1 MDAGGARLDHCL
13 HQLEGVEVAAES
25 GFGVGDERREP
36 IDVSIIV
43 AFGMVNLVGAHQRL
57 IDAAHQIG
65 HAVGGIE
72 TLVRVHLAGV
82 VGVGSDL
89 PAAYIDGFQSSL
101 DLLDGLVAGHRSER
115 RDVGLGFVVQQVP

>member
-1 MDAGGARLDHCL
+1 MTRKRERGGSRLNNCL

-25 GFGVGDERREP
+25 GFGVGDEGREP

-72 TLVRVHLAGV
+72 TLVRVHLASV
-82 VGVGSDL
+82 VCVVSHM
-89 PAAYIDGFQSSL
+89 PAAYIDSLPSS
-101 DLLDGLVAGHRSER
+101 H
-115 RDVGLGFVVQQVP
+115 